1 MKLKTKNFKGVSA
14 LVIILGITSIAIA
27 VVITLALI
35 TYFESNSTFL
45 RQKSSEALFIAQS
58 GVHDALYK
66 ISQNKNI
73 NIPEGYTLDFE
84 NGQATVT
91 IEKNVDEFGPTPGFF
106 MINSTGSAKAL
117 IGKVYRKL
125 QIKAAIDETSGK
137 LTIISW
143 KEIEV

>member
-1 MKLKTKNFKGVSA
+1 MKLKTKNLKGISA
-14 LVIILGITSIAIA
+14 LVMILGITAIAIA

-45 RQKSSEALFIAQS
+45 KQKTSEALLIAQS
-58 GVHDALYK
+58 GIYDALYK

-73 NIPEGYTLDFE
+73 NSESYTLEFE
-84 NGQATVT
+84 NGEATIT
-91 IEKNVDEFGPTPGFF
+91 IEKNVDESGPALGFF
-106 MINSTGSAKAL
+106 MINSTGSAKAP
-117 IGKVYRKL
+117 IGRINKKL